1 MLIRQNAPVFGANGS
16 VYQQP
21 GDWQV
26 TLSSRNLVSN
36 DHFSGTVEQHQR
48 QAVQSYVNN
57 IQNLLDIGVS
67 RALTRRITVSLGI
80 PFVDSSWALRDPA
93 FPFPQERREI
103 VQHGRGIGDISVTGR
118 MWVLDPDTHEAWNVA
133 VGGGMKFPT
142 GNARYQDRFIDRI
155 DRTEALRYVD
165 QSVQPG
171 DGGWGIML
179 ESHAFWRVKRF
190 FLFGSGSYLVNPQ
203 DTNDTPSII
212 TILGLSTT
220 TGQFAGLGV
229 NSVPDQYLARL
240 GASMPVWKGI
250 GASLAWR
257 MEGLKR
263 YDLIGESH
271 GWRRPGTTM
280 FVEPGVSYSHGRHS
294 ISFNVPVGYYF
305 NRHANPYTGIAGD
318 ATFPKEVFLT
328 SYALRLGKREAP
340 PPVQTST
347 PPVPPPAAP
356 ATEAGS
362 DALQPVTSPE
372 RLLCV
377 PLVQ

>member
-36 DHFSGTVEQHQR
+36 DHFSGTIEQHQR

-67 RALTRRITVSLGI
+67 RALTPRITVSLGI

-93 FPFPQERREI
+93 YPFPQERREI

-118 MWVLDPDTHEAWNVA
+118 TWVLDPDTHDAWNVA

-179 ESHAFWRVKRF
+179 EGHAFWRVKRA

-212 TILGLSTT
+212 TILGLSLPFLCVILTT
-220 TGQFAGLGV
+220 PFAGVAVQRFGTRPTVWGALALAGLGL
-229 NSVPDQYLARL
+229 PL
-240 GASMPVWKGI
+240 
-250 GASLAWR
+250 
-257 MEGLKR
+257 
-263 YDLIGESH
+263 
-271 GWRRPGTTM
+271 
-280 FVEPGVSYSHGRHS
+280 
-294 ISFNVPVGYYF
+294 
-305 NRHANPYTGIAGD
+305 
-318 ATFPKEVFLT
+318 
-328 SYALRLGKREAP
+328 
-340 PPVQTST
+340 
-347 PPVPPPAAP
+347 
-356 ATEAGS
+356 
-362 DALQPVTSPE
+362 
-372 RLLCV
+372 LLCKAS
-377 PLVQ
+377 PR

>member
-1 MLIRQNAPVFGANGS
+1 VLIRQNAPVFGANGS

-48 QAVQSYVNN
+48 QAVQNYVNN
-57 IQNLLDIGVS
+57 FQNLLDIGVS

-280 FVEPGVSYSHGRHS
+280 FVEPGVSYSHGPHS

-328 SYALRLGKREAP
+328 SYALRFGKRDA
-340 PPVQTST
+340 PPVQTPTS
-347 PPVPPPAAP
+347 PVPLPSVA
-356 ATEAGS
+356 ATETGS
-362 DALQPVTSPE
+362 DAPQPVTSPE